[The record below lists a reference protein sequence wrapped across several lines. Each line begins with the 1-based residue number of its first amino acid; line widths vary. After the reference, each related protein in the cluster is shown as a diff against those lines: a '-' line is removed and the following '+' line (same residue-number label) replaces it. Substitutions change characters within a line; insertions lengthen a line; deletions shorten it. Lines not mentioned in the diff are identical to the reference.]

1 MRTRHLRLVTPEH
14 SVTTKAKSNVCS
26 PFGPV
31 KAGLTTLQTT
41 NDQQLT
47 ELLNCLER
55 KIAELVF
62 KSFTVLDI
70 LEQGTKAIR
79 ASHFDTTID
88 EDGTDVLH

>member
-1 MRTRHLRLVTPEH
+1 MRTRHLQLVTLEH
-14 SVTTKAKSNVCS
+14 SATTEAKSNVCS

-47 ELLNCLER
+47 ELLNSLER

-70 LEQGTKAIR
+70 LEQGTKTIR

-88 EDGTDVLH
+88 EDGTSVVQ